1 MLDGQNLDAALARI
15 RDRATDHDRGGTWPA
30 DDLADLATTGV
41 LIGSEPTVF
50 GGAGGDPL
58 DVTLLHEKLAA
69 ASLAT
74 ALVLSQRDSAA
85 ALIADSEN
93 AELKR
98 DLLPRLAANQIFA
111 TIGIAQLTTSRQGR
125 EPAVRAT
132 PDGDGFTLDGT
143 IPWST
148 GAGEAD
154 FIVTGA
160 VLPDGR
166 QLLVALPT
174 DLPGVRPQPPMP
186 LVAMAASRTAA
197 VDLAGVKIGPRHL
210 LAGPAERV
218 LAGRAKPVP
227 LNQSYL
233 ATGHVRGALAL
244 IATHDSDAG
253 RDALAS
259 LAAQLETVRSRL
271 LSFEE
276 DAANP
281 QAGPELRAI
290 AAELALRAANT
301 AIALFKGGALLT
313 DHPAQR
319 LAREAMFLLVWSC
332 PSPVIDQTVRALAG
346 PGR

>member
-1 MLDGQNLDAALARI
+1 MPDGPTLDQALRRI
-15 RDRATDHDRGGTWPA
+15 RDRATDHDRTATWPA
-30 DDLADLATTGV
+30 ADLADLAAAGV
-41 LIGSEPTVF
+41 LGGSVPADF
-50 GGAGGDPL
+50 AGAGNDPL
-58 DVTLLHEKLAA
+58 DVTLLHERVAA

-93 AELKR
+93 RELKR
-98 DLLPRLAANQIFA
+98 DLLPRLAANEIFA

-154 FIVTGA
+154 VIVTGA
-160 VLPDGR
+160 ALPDGR

-174 DLPGVRPQPPMP
+174 DLPGVYPQPPMP

-197 VDLAGVKIGPRHL
+197 VDLAGVKIGPWHL

-227 LNQSYL
+227 LNQSFL
-233 ATGHVRGALAL
+233 ATGHIRGALDL
-244 IATHDSDAG
+244 IATHDSHPG
-253 RDALAS
+253 REAHAS

-276 DAANP
+276 DAADP
-281 QAGPELRAI
+281 QAGPELRAA

-301 AIALFKGGALLT
+301 AVALFKGGALLT
-313 DHPAQR
+313 GHPAQR

-332 PSPVIDQTVRALAG
+332 PNPVIDQTVRALAG

>member
-1 MLDGQNLDAALARI
+1 MPAGPTLDQALSRI
-15 RDRATDHDRGGTWPA
+15 RDRATEHDRTATWPA
-30 DDLADLATTGV
+30 DDLADLAAAGV
-41 LIGSEPTVF
+41 LTGSVPAAF

-58 DVTLLHEKLAA
+58 DVTLLHERVAA

-98 DLLPRLAANQIFA
+98 DLLPRLAANEIFT

-125 EPAVRAT
+125 GPAVRAA

-154 FIVTGA
+154 YIVTGA
-160 VLPDGR
+160 ALPDGR
-166 QLLVALPT
+166 QILATVPVELA
-174 DLPGVRPQPPMP
+174 GVDPRPPMP
-186 LVAMAASRTAA
+186 LVAMASSRTAA
-197 VDLAGVKIGPRHL
+197 VDLAGVTIGPRYL
-210 LAGPAERV
+210 LAGPAEGV

-233 ATGHVRGALAL
+233 ATGHVRGALEL

-253 RDALAS
+253 REALAS

-276 DAANP
+276 DAERP
-281 QAGPELRAI
+281 QAGPELRA
-290 AAELALRAANT
+290 AAADLALRAAN
-301 AIALFKGGALLT
+301 AAVALFKGGALLA

-332 PSPVIDQTVRALAG
+332 PNSVIDQTVRRVAG
-346 PGR
+346 SG

>member
-1 MLDGQNLDAALARI
+1 MPDGPTLDQALSRI
-15 RDRATDHDRGGTWPA
+15 RDRATEHDRTATWPA
-30 DDLADLATTGV
+30 DDLADLAAAGV
-41 LIGSEPTVF
+41 LGGSVPADF
-50 GGAGGDPL
+50 GGAGNDPL
-58 DVTLLHEKLAA
+58 DVTLLQERVAA

-93 AELKR
+93 TELKH
-98 DLLPRLAANQIFA
+98 DLLPLLAENEVFA

-125 EPAVRAT
+125 GPAVRAT

-154 FIVTGA
+154 YIVTGA
-160 VLPDGR
+160 ALPDGR
-166 QLLVALPT
+166 QLLVALPS
-174 DLPGVRPQPPMP
+174 DLRGVRRRPPMP

-197 VDLAGVKIGPRHL
+197 VDLAGVSIRPRHL
-210 LAGPAERV
+210 LAGPADRV

-233 ATGHVRGALAL
+233 ATGHVRGALEL

-253 RDALAS
+253 REALAS
-259 LAAQLETVRSRL
+259 LAAQLERVQSRL

-276 DAANP
+276 DAAHP
-281 QAGPELRAI
+281 QAGPELRAA
-290 AAELALRAANT
+290 AAELALRAAHT
-301 AIALFKGGALLT
+301 AVALFKGGALLA

-332 PSPVIDQTVRALAG
+332 PNPVIEQTVRRVAG
-346 PGR
+346 SG